1 MALASVLSKR
11 TGAQFQPDGAVNIVA
26 STLTGATSMGF
37 WADRATPQRRL
48 SFVGASGITNQPA
61 NLVDIT
67 PLLPHFY
74 NTTSSGDFS
83 VGISVANVRVD
94 WRLDQIGTAT
104 TLPTTGNIQINL
116 RTEGID
122 PTSNQP
128 FVSDNLLQNFDVA
141 TQLTPY
147 QGNTLQSNQTT
158 NGIWKLEGIA
168 PQTTKLSLWAQW
180 AGCPGNTDCYLT
192 FSQAFAMP
200 LAPVFTNEVVVLPP
214 VVPKPPNVV
223 LYPNP

>member
-1 MALASVLSKR
+1 
-11 TGAQFQPDGAVNIVA
+11 
-26 STLTGATSMGF
+26 MGF
-37 WADRATPQRRL
+37 WADRANPPRRL
-48 SFVGASGITNQPA
+48 SFVGVAGITDQPN

-74 NTTSSGDFS
+74 NTTSSGDFAL
-83 VGISVANVRVD
+83 GISVANVRVD
-94 WRLDQIGTAT
+94 WRLDQIDTHT
-104 TLPTTGNIQINL
+104 ILPTTGNIQINL
-116 RTEGID
+116 RQEGFD
-122 PTSNQP
+122 PINKVP

-141 TQLTPY
+141 TELTPY
-147 QGNTLQSNQTT
+147 QGNTLQSNQAT
-158 NGIWKLEGIA
+158 NGIWSLQGIA

-180 AGCPGNTDCYLT
+180 AGCQADTDCYLA
-192 FSQAFAMP
+192 FSQAFALP